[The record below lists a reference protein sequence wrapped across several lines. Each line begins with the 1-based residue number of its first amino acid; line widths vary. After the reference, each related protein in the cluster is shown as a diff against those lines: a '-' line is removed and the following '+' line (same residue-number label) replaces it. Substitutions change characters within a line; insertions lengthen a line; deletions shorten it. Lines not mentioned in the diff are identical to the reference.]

1 MKLLVAALLVLA
13 LALPAGGKIVA
24 NKEAVLIDANGHVIS
39 PTEFTLSLETGI
51 DATCHYGPSVDAVPD
66 TVAWHKHA
74 LVWGPTAEPVD
85 CLVEWFVE
93 TNVTY
98 GYVQFYELVRV
109 SDPTTAASYGWGNV
123 YKTWIGAAVGDPET
137 KAYFKSGLWDSVRAW
152 AQGSSDGI
160 IEITAS
166 AQVLE

>member
-13 LALPAGGKIVA
+13 LALPASAQTIA
-24 NKEAVLIDANGHVIS
+24 NVDAVMRDANGDIIT
-39 PTEFTLSLETGI
+39 PTDYTLSLETGI
-51 DATCHYGPSVDAVPD
+51 DATCHYGAAVDAVPD

-85 CLVEWFVE
+85 CLIEWFVE
-93 TNVTY
+93 ENVTY
-98 GYVQFYELVRV
+98 GYVQFYELVQTTV
-109 SDPTTAASYGWGNV
+109 PTAAATYAWGDV
-123 YKTWIGAAVGDPET
+123 YKTWIGATVGDGET

>member
-1 MKLLVAALLVLA
+1 MKWLLTALLTLA
-13 LALPAGGKIVA
+13 LAVPASALTQVNADGCIKDPAGDP
-24 NKEAVLIDANGHVIS
+24 L
-39 PTEFTLSLETGI
+39 TLTLSLETGI
-51 DATCHYGPSVDAVPD
+51 DATCHYGAATGAVPD

-74 LVWGPTAEPVD
+74 LVWGPAAEPVD
-85 CLVEWFVE
+85 CFVEWFVE

-98 GYVQFYELVRV
+98 GYVQFYERAID
-109 SDPTTAASYGWGNV
+109 SATYTWGDV
-123 YKTWIGAAVGDPET
+123 YKTYVGATIGASST

-152 AQGSSDGI
+152 AQGASDGK